1 MLSDTDAEA
10 IVHAVVYHHE
20 RYGGGGYPYGLSAEE
35 IPMVAQI
42 VTIADVFAALTTK
55 RSYKP
60 PMSSFKALAIM
71 KDQMT
76 DHFNPDLF
84 KAFVHLMGS
93 QSKSA
98 SSRV

>member
-1 MLSDTDAEA
+1 MMEDPRSIPSVLDLIWAA
-10 IVHAVVYHHE
+10 RALE
-20 RYGGGGYPYGLSAEE
+20 RIGDRCCNISEYIIYLVKGK
-35 IPMVAQI
+35 
-42 VTIADVFAALTTK
+42 DVRHISL
-55 RSYKP
+55 
-60 PMSSFKALAIM
+60 
-71 KDQMT
+71 DQMT